1 MINWLIDV
9 VFDRALSHNNEHM
22 GKRYIEVFESKYSE
36 MEWVVTRMQ
45 GGQSDSEG
53 VVRLR
58 GLPYGAQKQDI
69 AEFFAGMPLR
79 FNFPYIIACLI
90 QHLMARNVQDL
101 LPVSINILCFLCGS
115 IPIAFVTKIPKKFQ
129 F

>member
-1 MINWLIDV
+1 MTYPLCCFAVLYVKMDMEMHH
-9 VFDRALSHNNEHM
+9 VFEPLCHLVFSYATVSVPLDLLSWHGSNVMVFSRALSHNNEHM
-22 GKRYIEVFESKYSE
+22 GRRYIEVFESKYSE

-69 AEFFAGMPLR
+69 AEFFAGM
-79 FNFPYIIACLI
+79 
-90 QHLMARNVQDL
+90 
-101 LPVSINILCFLCGS
+101 
-115 IPIAFVTKIPKKFQ
+115 
-129 F
+129 

>member
-1 MINWLIDV
+1 
-9 VFDRALSHNNEHM
+9 M

-45 GGQSDSEG
+45 GGQSDSEA

-69 AEFFAGMPLR
+69 AEFFAGIQNI
-79 FNFPYIIACLI
+79 FYSFYIHHQLISSLLILILSHLSCLI
-90 QHLMARNVQDL
+90 
-101 LPVSINILCFLCGS
+101 IKILS
-115 IPIAFVTKIPKKFQ
+115 
-129 F
+129 

>member
-1 MINWLIDV
+1 MHKRLRYMPLGIILTMVMMMINFIRVEL
-9 VFDRALSHNNEHM
+9 FFSRALSHNNEHM

-45 GGQSDSEG
+45 GSHSDSEG

-69 AEFFAGMPLR
+69 AEFFAGMPLYVSQEL
-79 FNFPYIIACLI
+79 FLII
-90 QHLMARNVQDL
+90 L
-101 LPVSINILCFLCGS
+101 LINIGFS
-115 IPIAFVTKIPKKFQ
+115 NYFHQ
-129 F
+129 M

>member
-1 MINWLIDV
+1 MMMIMMMIMMMMLKNDYDDNDNDV
-9 VFDRALSHNNEHM
+9 IREELFFSRALSHNNEHM

-45 GGQSDSEG
+45 GSHSDSEG

-69 AEFFAGMPLR
+69 AEFFAGMPSYA
-79 FNFPYIIACLI
+79 NSVYIWE
-90 QHLMARNVQDL
+90 
-101 LPVSINILCFLCGS
+101 
-115 IPIAFVTKIPKKFQ
+115 
-129 F
+129 